1 MSGNNKMPFGH
12 RIAKILDLPLDTV
25 IDWPIINLNGNKN
38 VVIQNHRGVI
48 EYDQTIARI
57 NTKFGELV
65 VTGNNLVLVCALKE
79 EIVIEGK
86 IQKVELVDWR

>member
-1 MSGNNKMPFGH
+1 MSGNYNTPLGH
-12 RIAKILDLPLDTV
+12 RIAKILDLPLDTM
-25 IDWPIINLNGNKN
+25 IDWPVINLNGNKS

-57 NTKFGELV
+57 NTKLGELV
-65 VTGNNLVLVCALKE
+65 VAGSNLVLVCALKE
-79 EIVIEGK
+79 EIIIEGK